1 MAGRTSTI
9 LTPNSAQ
16 NLYTNET
23 SGAVVCTV
31 NGVSTVS
38 TENPPFSLK
47 LSDDNNVSL
56 NYAQTVFTAPASYQ
70 ARVISIDK
78 PNSGLYPFYRPSQG
92 MGTLGGPDGN
102 SYVTTS
108 TSRNY
113 VQKYWSQLEPYML
126 TNPAEYG
133 NALGECRYSGAHS
146 DTNYWVKDIRTK
158 LDSLPDLFDGAANA
172 WSGSGYD
179 ASQGMSYSRGGSV
192 MDFHTGV
199 WLSWHTNAYMSCGRY
214 TPGQGAQAA
223 NRTSDSF
230 YYQYSGSS
238 YDPTDYYNNTNNS
251 PFACADGG
259 VIVNNFVYPPDP
271 SISRIFII
279 PVRAIFPGGTLPA
292 DKFRDAPIDNSQWNN
307 FISASTAWNCFFQTA
322 AHSFQWMKYNK
333 TDDLY
338 YFCFKGASEELSG
351 IYSFTWQQMSRSP
364 NTGYGLIG
372 TGPANSDPF
381 TFTGASTWK
390 RVADYPLSDTT
401 AEMSMPAKIGPNLW
415 VSHAGDVAYYSTD
428 LKTWTAESSYFT
440 GTLSEFNFIEQDA
453 DTNSFYGTAG
463 TAEIKKPITGFS
475 AILGGDLEASTPIGN
490 YSRNGIVLSKGDSIY
505 GENSSKTASISTTV
519 MFAEI

>member
-56 NYAQTVFTAPASYQ
+56 NYSQPVFTAPASYQ

-92 MGTLGGPDGN
+92 MGTIGGPDGT
-102 SYVTTS
+102 SYVATS
-108 TSRNY
+108 TSANY

-126 TNPAEYG
+126 TNPTEYG

-146 DTNYWVKDIRTK
+146 GQNYWVKDIRTK
-158 LDSLPDLFDGAANA
+158 LDSLPDLFNAATHA
-172 WSGSGYD
+172 WSTSGYD
-179 ASQGMSYSRGGSV
+179 YSQSMGNDGAGSV

-199 WLSWHTNAYMSCGRY
+199 WISWHTNAYMSCGRY
-214 TPGQGAQAA
+214 TTSQGSQSS
-223 NRTSDSF
+223 NRSTDSF
-230 YYQYSGSS
+230 YYQYTGSGYNPTS
-238 YDPTDYYNNTNNS
+238 YFNNTNNS

-259 VIVNNFVYPPDP
+259 VIVNNFVRPTAT
-271 SISRIFII
+271 SVSRVVIV

-292 DKFRDAPIDNSQWNN
+292 DKFKDAPLDNANWNS
-307 FISASTAWNCFFQTA
+307 FISSSANWNCYFQTE

-338 YFCFKGASEELSG
+338 YFCFKGANAETSG
-351 IYSFTWQQMSRSP
+351 IYSFTWQQM
-364 NTGYGLIG
+364 TGSANAAYGL
-372 TGPANSDPF
+372 TGSGPQNHDPF

-390 RVADYPLSDTT
+390 RVANYPLSDTT
-401 AEMSMPAKIGPNLW
+401 AEMSMPAKIGPDLW
-415 VSHAGDVAYYSTD
+415 VSHAGDVPYYSTD
-428 LKTWTAESSYFT
+428 LKTWTAQSSYFT

-453 DTNSFYGTAG
+453 ATNSFYGTVG
-463 TAEIKKPITGFS
+463 TAEIKQPVTGF
-475 AILGGDLEASTPIGN
+475 ATILGGDLEASTPIGN